1 MSEKSSTYDVEA
13 VRSRFPIFER
23 VVHGKSLCY
32 LDSGASAQQPDVV
45 IEAVSRLHR
54 DQYANVHR
62 GVHTLSMEST
72 DLYDGAR
79 EKVRAYLN
87 AASLKEIIFTR
98 GATESV
104 NLVAQSFARNRLQ
117 AGDEIL
123 ITHME
128 HHSNIVP
135 WQLVCGQT
143 GAVLKVVP
151 INDRGELEMEAFHAL
166 LNERT
171 RLVAMVHISNALGT
185 VNPIAEVIEAAH
197 KQDIPVLVDGAQG
210 APHAPVDVQALD
222 VDFYVFSGHKLY
234 GPTGIGVLYGKE
246 SLLEAMPPY
255 QGGGDMILSVRFE
268 QTEYN
273 ALPYRFEAGT
283 PNISGA
289 VGLGCAIDFVNE
301 VGVEAIAAHEAALL
315 AYATEQ
321 LSAIEGVRL
330 VGTAENRA
338 GLVSFVVEGVH
349 PHDIGTLLDGEGI
362 AIRAGHHCAQ
372 PVMERFGVPA
382 TARASFGM
390 YSTFDEV
397 DRLVVAIQKVIGM
410 FS

>member
-1 MSEKSSTYDVEA
+1 MSDLQGIYDVESI
-13 VRSRFPIFER
+13 RSRFPIFSR
-23 VVHGKSLCY
+23 KVNGQPLCY

-45 IEAVSRLHR
+45 IDTVSQLHS

-72 DLYDGAR
+72 QLYDGAR

-87 AASLKEIIFTR
+87 ATSMKEIVFTR

-104 NLVAQSFARNRLQ
+104 NLVAQSYARSKLQ

-135 WQLVCGQT
+135 WQLVCEQT

-151 INDRGELEMEAFHAL
+151 INDRGELEMDAFHEL
-166 LNERT
+166 LSERT
-171 RLVAMVHISNALGT
+171 KLVGLVHISNALGT
-185 VNPIAEVIEAAH
+185 VNPIEQVIAAAH
-197 KQDIPVLVDGAQG
+197 GKGIPVLVDGAQG

-246 SLLEAMPPY
+246 SLLETMPPY
-255 QGGGDMILSVRFE
+255 QGGGDMILSVRFDK
-268 QTEYN
+268 TEYN

-289 VGLGCAIDFVNE
+289 VGLGRAIDFVNE
-301 VGVEAIAAHEAALL
+301 IGIEAIEAHEHALVS
-315 AYATEQ
+315 YATEQ
-321 LSAIEGVRL
+321 LSAIEEVTII
-330 VGTAENRA
+330 GTAEHRA
-338 GLVSFVVEGVH
+338 GLVSFVIEGVH
-349 PHDIGTLLDGEGI
+349 PHDIGTILDGYGI

-372 PVMERFGVPA
+372 PVMERFGIPA
-382 TARASFGM
+382 TVRASFGM
-390 YSTFDEV
+390 YSTREEV
-397 DRLVVAIQKVIGM
+397 DRLVEGIKKAIGM
-410 FS
+410 FV

>member
-1 MSEKSSTYDVEA
+1 MSDLQGIYDVES
-13 VRSRFPIFER
+13 VRSRFPIFSR
-23 VVHGKSLCY
+23 KVNGQPLCY

-45 IEAVSRLHR
+45 IDTVSQLHS

-72 DLYDGAR
+72 QLYDGAR

-87 AASLKEIIFTR
+87 ARSMKEIVFTR

-104 NLVAQSFARNRLQ
+104 NLVAQSYARPKLQ

-135 WQLVCGQT
+135 WQLVCEQT

-151 INDRGELEMEAFHAL
+151 INDRGELEMDAFYEL
-166 LNERT
+166 LSERT
-171 RLVAMVHISNALGT
+171 KLVGLVHISNALGT
-185 VNPIAEVIEAAH
+185 VNPIEEVIAAAH
-197 KQDIPVLVDGAQG
+197 VKGIPVLVDGAQG

-246 SLLEAMPPY
+246 SLLETMPPY
-255 QGGGDMILSVRFE
+255 QGGGDMILSVRFDK
-268 QTEYN
+268 TEYN

-289 VGLGCAIDFVNE
+289 VGLGRAIDFVNE
-301 VGVEAIAAHEAALL
+301 IGIEAIEAHEHALVS
-315 AYATEQ
+315 YATEQ
-321 LSAIEGVRL
+321 LSAIKEVTII
-330 VGTAENRA
+330 GTAEHRA
-338 GLVSFVVEGVH
+338 GLVSFVIEGVH
-349 PHDIGTLLDGEGI
+349 PHDIGTILDGYGI

-372 PVMERFGVPA
+372 PVMERFGIPA
-382 TARASFGM
+382 TVRASFGM
-390 YSTFDEV
+390 YSTCEEV
-397 DRLVVAIQKVIGM
+397 DRLVEGIKKVIGM
-410 FS
+410 FV

>member
-1 MSEKSSTYDVEA
+1 MACA
-13 VRSRFPIFER
+13 V
-23 VVHGKSLCY
+23 K
-32 LDSGASAQQPDVV
+32 
-45 IEAVSRLHR
+45 
-54 DQYANVHR
+54 
-62 GVHTLSMEST
+62 
-72 DLYDGAR
+72 
-79 EKVRAYLN
+79 
-87 AASLKEIIFTR
+87 
-98 GATESV
+98 
-104 NLVAQSFARNRLQ
+104 
-117 AGDEIL
+117 DE
-123 ITHME
+123 
-128 HHSNIVP
+128 
-135 WQLVCGQT
+135 T

-273 ALPYRFEAGT
+273 ELPYRFEAGT